1 MQKTDKELVLL
12 LTLGTSACVVLAACL
27 AIKAILLW
35 SASSIMYAGTA
46 CLGFCVAGALARG
59 AIEEIKKKPADKR

>member
-1 MQKTDKELVLL
+1 VQKTDKELVLL

-35 SASSIMYAGTA
+35 SAPSIIYASTA
-46 CLGFCVAGALARG
+46 CLGFYVAGTLAKG
-59 AIEEIKKKPADKR
+59 AIEELRKSREFKR